1 MQAKSSS
8 KRPLL
13 IGTLALAVAGAVVIG
28 GLATRH
34 SQAEQLKE
42 AARESAVP
50 TVSLVA
56 LKDIAGSPMEL
67 PARIEAW
74 SRAPIYA
81 RVSGYLARWNV
92 DIGAPVKAGQ
102 VLATIETPDLDQD
115 LRQAQAQLAVA
126 RSNLALAE
134 STARRWQSLVAQNAV
149 SKQEADEKQGDFISK
164 QSNVQ
169 ALQASVERQQALKR
183 YTQLAA
189 PFDGVVTA
197 RNTDVGALVNA
208 GSGGAAAASCSWS
221 RTCAA
226 CACTC
231 RCRSARWRRSVRA
244 ALPACRCRN
253 ARAASYPAK
262 VQSLA
267 QAINAGSGTML
278 VQLAVENPKGEL
290 LPGAFATVQFDQAAM
305 ADNAVAIPPG
315 ALIMGRN
322 GAQVAVLDAANRVRI
337 KKVTIAR
344 DLGNVIEL
352 GDGRHAGGPHH
363 RQPAGRAGGWG
374 CGAGGAGG
382 EGSPQSRLNQR
393 LRGDDVALV
402 FVLAS
407 SKSFVVLRI
416 MRA

>member
-8 KRPLL
+8 RRPLVV
-13 IGTLALAVAGAVVIG
+13 GTLALAVAAAVVIG

-42 AARESAVP
+42 SAAEQSVP
-50 TVSLVA
+50 TVSLVSM
-56 LKDIAGSPMEL
+56 KDVAGSPMEL

-81 RVSGYLARWNV
+81 RVSGYLAHWNV

-169 ALQASVERQQALKR
+169 ALQASVDRQQALKR
-183 YTQLAA
+183 YTRLVA
-189 PFDGVVTA
+189 PFDGMVTA

-208 GSGGAAAASCSWS
+208 GATASAGSELFVVSDLHRLRVYVQVPQRQLAAIHPGSI
-221 RTCAA
+221 
-226 CACTC
+226 
-231 RCRSARWRRSVRA
+231 ARVSVPER
-244 ALPACRCRN
+244 PGSSYQ
-253 ARAASYPAK
+253 AR
-262 VQSLA
+262 VESLA

-290 LPGAFATVQFDQAAM
+290 LPGAFATVRFDQAAM
-305 ADNAVAIPPG
+305 ADDAVAIPPG
-315 ALIMGRN
+315 ALIMGRH
-322 GAQVAVLDAANRVRI
+322 GAQVAVLDAGNRVRI
-337 KKVTIAR
+337 RKVTIAR
-344 DLGNVIEL
+344 DYGNVIQL
-352 GDGRHAGGPHH
+352 GDGVSKADRIIDSPPDGLADGDQVKVAAAAQPRKAG
-363 RQPAGRAGGWG
+363 
-374 CGAGGAGG
+374 
-382 EGSPQSRLNQR
+382 
-393 LRGDDVALV
+393 
-402 FVLAS
+402 
-407 SKSFVVLRI
+407 
-416 MRA
+416 

>member
-1 MQAKSSS
+1 MSTKSTSS
-8 KRPLL
+8 RPLV
-13 IGTLALAVAGAVVIG
+13 IGVLAAAVAAAVVIG

-42 AARESAVP
+42 AALERAVP
-50 TVSLVA
+50 TVNLVSP
-56 LKDIAGSPMEL
+56 KDVAGAPMEL

-81 RVSGYLARWNV
+81 RVPGYLARWNV

-183 YTQLAA
+183 YTRLVA

-208 GSGGAAAASCSWS
+208 GATGASGSELFVVSDLRRLRVYVQVPQRQVARIHPGS
-221 RTCAA
+221 
-226 CACTC
+226 
-231 RCRSARWRRSVRA
+231 SARLSVPER
-244 ALPACRCRN
+244 PG
-253 ARAASYPAK
+253 SSFQAK

-267 QAINAGSGTML
+267 QAISAGSGTML
-278 VQLAVENPKGEL
+278 VQLAVDNPKGEL
-290 LPGAFATVQFDQAAM
+290 LPGAFATVLFDQAPTAGDG
-305 ADNAVAIPPG
+305 AATEVAVPPG
-315 ALIMGRN
+315 ALIMGRG
-322 GAQVAVLDAANRVRI
+322 GAQVAVLDAGNHVHIR
-337 KKVTIAR
+337 KVTIAR
-344 DLGNVIEL
+344 DFGSVVQL
-352 GDGRHAGGPHH
+352 
-363 RQPAGRAGGWG
+363 
-374 CGAGGAGG
+374 G
-382 EGSPQSRLNQR
+382 EGVTRADRIVDSPPDGIAD
-393 LRGDDVALV
+393 GDLVRVAK
-402 FVLAS
+402 AE
-407 SKSFVVLRI
+407 KR
-416 MRA
+416 M

>member
-1 MQAKSSS
+1 MQAKQAQNS
-8 KRPLL
+8 KRPLVFAA
-13 IGTLALAVAGAVVIG
+13 IALAVAGAVVAG

-42 AARESAVP
+42 MAAAQAVP
-50 TVSLVA
+50 TVNLVA
-56 LKDIAGSPMEL
+56 MKDIAGTPLAL

-102 VLATIETPDLDQD
+102 VLAVIETPDLDQD
-115 LRQAQAQLAVA
+115 LHQAQAQLAVA

-134 STARRWQSLVAQNAV
+134 STAKRWQSLVAQNAV

-164 QSNVQ
+164 QSNAA

-183 YTQLAA
+183 YTQLVA

-208 GSGGAAAASCSWS
+208 GSGGTAGS
-221 RTCAA
+221 
-226 CACTC
+226 
-231 RCRSARWRRSVRA
+231 SAGSELFVVSDLRRLRVYVQVPQRQVAQIHPGSTARVSVPER
-244 ALPACRCRN
+244 PGVT
-253 ARAASYPAK
+253 YQAK

-290 LPGAFATVQFDQAAM
+290 LPGAFATVQFDEAAV
-305 ADNAVAIPPG
+305 AGDAVAIPPG

-322 GAQVAVLDAANRVRI
+322 GTQVAVLDAGNRVRI

-344 DLGNVIEL
+344 DLGNVIQL
-352 GDGRHAGGPHH
+352 GDGVTKADRIID
-363 RQPAGRAGGWG
+363 
-374 CGAGGAGG
+374 
-382 EGSPQSRLNQR
+382 SPPDGLSD
-393 LRGDDVALV
+393 GDQVKVAQ
-402 FVLAS
+402 
-407 SKSFVVLRI
+407 KG
-416 MRA
+416 

>member
-13 IGTLALAVAGAVVIG
+13 VGTLALAVAAAVVIG
-28 GLATRH
+28 GPATRH

-42 AARESAVP
+42 SAAEQSVP
-50 TVSLVA
+50 TVSLVSM
-56 LKDIAGSPMEL
+56 KDVVGSPMEL

-81 RVSGYLARWNV
+81 RVSGYLAHWNV

-169 ALQASVERQQALKR
+169 ALQASVDRQQALKR
-183 YTQLAA
+183 YTRLVA

-208 GSGGAAAASCSWS
+208 GATASAGSELFVVSDLRRLRVYVQVPQRQVAAIHPGS
-221 RTCAA
+221 T
-226 CACTC
+226 
-231 RCRSARWRRSVRA
+231 ARVSVPER
-244 ALPACRCRN
+244 PGSSYQ
-253 ARAASYPAK
+253 AR
-262 VQSLA
+262 VESLA

-290 LPGAFATVQFDQAAM
+290 LPGAFATVRFDQAAI
-305 ADNAVAIPPG
+305 ADDAVAIPPG
-315 ALIMGRN
+315 ALIMGRQ
-322 GAQVAVLDAANRVRI
+322 GAQVAVLDAGNRVRI

-344 DLGNVIEL
+344 DYGNVIQL
-352 GDGRHAGGPHH
+352 GDGVSKADRIIDSPPDGLADGDQVKVAAAA
-363 RQPAGRAGGWG
+363 QPRKG
-374 CGAGGAGG
+374 
-382 EGSPQSRLNQR
+382 
-393 LRGDDVALV
+393 
-402 FVLAS
+402 
-407 SKSFVVLRI
+407 
-416 MRA
+416 

>member
-8 KRPLL
+8 RRPLVV
-13 IGTLALAVAGAVVIG
+13 GTLALAVAAAVVIG

-42 AARESAVP
+42 SAAEQSVP
-50 TVSLVA
+50 TVSLVST
-56 LKDIAGSPMEL
+56 KDVAGSPMEL

-81 RVSGYLARWNV
+81 RVSGYLAHWNV

-126 RSNLALAE
+126 RSNLALAD
-134 STARRWQSLVAQNAV
+134 STAKRWQSLVAQNAV

-169 ALQASVERQQALKR
+169 ALQASVDRQQALKR
-183 YTQLAA
+183 YTRLVA

-208 GSGGAAAASCSWS
+208 GATASAGSELFVVSDLRRLRVYVQVPQRQVAAIHSGS
-221 RTCAA
+221 T
-226 CACTC
+226 
-231 RCRSARWRRSVRA
+231 ARVSVPER
-244 ALPACRCRN
+244 PGSSYQ
-253 ARAASYPAK
+253 AR
-262 VQSLA
+262 VESLA

-290 LPGAFATVQFDQAAM
+290 LPGAFATVRFDQAAI
-305 ADNAVAIPPG
+305 ADDTVAIPPG
-315 ALIMGRN
+315 ALIMGRD
-322 GAQVAVLDAANRVRI
+322 GAQVAVLDAGNRVRI

-344 DLGNVIEL
+344 DYGNVIQL
-352 GDGRHAGGPHH
+352 GDGVSKGDRIIDSPPDGLADGDQVKVAAAAQPRKAG
-363 RQPAGRAGGWG
+363 
-374 CGAGGAGG
+374 
-382 EGSPQSRLNQR
+382 
-393 LRGDDVALV
+393 
-402 FVLAS
+402 
-407 SKSFVVLRI
+407 
-416 MRA
+416 